1 MTDQQHRRRHAHRTV
16 RRAESGID
24 VVLVTG
30 LSGAGRGTAAKV
42 LEDLGWYV
50 ADNLPPELIARMV
63 DLGLAAGSRITQ
75 LAVVMDVRSRGF
87 TGDLDW
93 VRNELATR
101 DIHPRVLFMEAS
113 DDILVRRYE
122 NNRRSHPLQGN
133 QTLAEGIAA
142 ERAMLA
148 PVRASADLVIDTSTL
163 SVRALRESIERA
175 FGGEAVAQTSVTV
188 ESFGFKYGL
197 PMDADMVMDVRFLPN
212 PHWVD
217 ELRPHTGQHPAV
229 RDYVL
234 SQPGAEEF
242 LQTYHQL
249 LRLVV
254 DGYSREGK
262 RYMTVAIGCTGG
274 KHRSVA
280 MAEALAGLL
289 ERQRAPVGAGAAPR
303 SGSRMSP
310 VESGIV
316 ALGGGH
322 GLYATLSAARRLT
335 PHVTAVVTVADDGG
349 SSGRLRSE
357 LDIVPPGD
365 LRMALAALASDSPH
379 GRLWATIIQHRFGG
393 SGALAGHPIG
403 NLMLA
408 GLNEVLADPVAALD
422 ELGRDPRRQGP
433 GAADVPDR
441 PADRSRRGRAGRRPA
456 DEPGDPR
463 SGGGRHH
470 PGQGAAGAT
479 AAGRPARHPAGRR
492 RHHGRRSGGARTGL
506 LVHQCDPAR
515 AGAGTGGGAES
526 HHRAPGPG
534 AQPGRRAGGDRRLLR
549 RASFARSRPACAGFR
564 RRRDHRRRRPCPV

>member
-1 MTDQQHRRRHAHRTV
+1 MTDHTTGENVHTQTV
-16 RRAESGID
+16 GEPESGID

-75 LAVVMDVRSRGF
+75 LAVVMDVRSKGF

-101 DIHPRVLFMEAS
+101 NIHPRVLFMEAS

-175 FGGEAVAQTSVTV
+175 FGGETVAQTSVTV

-217 ELRPHTGQHPAV
+217 ELRPQTGQHPAV

-234 SQPGAEEF
+234 SQPGATEF

-249 LRLVV
+249 LKLVV

-289 ERQRAPVGAGAAPR
+289 
-303 SGSRMSP
+303 
-310 VESGIV
+310 
-316 ALGGGH
+316 GGNEH
-322 GLYATLSAARRLT
+322 LSVRVL
-335 PHVTAVVTVADDGG
+335 
-349 SSGRLRSE
+349 
-357 LDIVPPGD
+357 
-365 LRMALAALASDSPH
+365 
-379 GRLWATIIQHRFGG
+379 HR
-393 SGALAGHPIG
+393 
-403 NLMLA
+403 
-408 GLNEVLADPVAALD
+408 D
-422 ELGRDPRRQGP
+422 LGR
-433 GAADVPDR
+433 
-441 PADRSRRGRAGRRPA
+441 
-456 DEPGDPR
+456 E
-463 SGGGRHH
+463 
-470 PGQGAAGAT
+470 
-479 AAGRPARHPAGRR
+479 
-492 RHHGRRSGGARTGL
+492 
-506 LVHQCDPAR
+506 
-515 AGAGTGGGAES
+515 
-526 HHRAPGPG
+526 
-534 AQPGRRAGGDRRLLR
+534 
-549 RASFARSRPACAGFR
+549 
-564 RRRDHRRRRPCPV
+564 

>member
-1 MTDQQHRRRHAHRTV
+1 MHTGHTGED
-16 RRAESGID
+16 SGID

-63 DLGLAAGSRITQ
+63 DFGLTAGSRITQ

-93 VRNELATR
+93 VRNELVTR
-101 DIHPRVLFMEAS
+101 GIHPRVLFMEAS

-163 SVRALRESIERA
+163 SVHGLRESIERA
-175 FGGEAVAQTSVTV
+175 FAGQTIAQTSVTV

-197 PMDADMVMDVRFLPN
+197 PMDSDMVMDVRFLPN

-217 ELRPHTGQHPAV
+217 ELRSHSGQHPAV

-234 SQPGAEEF
+234 GQPGAAEF

-249 LRLVV
+249 LKLVV

-289 ERQRAPVGAGAAPR
+289 ENH
-303 SGSRMSP
+303 
-310 VESGIV
+310 E
-316 ALGGGH
+316 H
-322 GLYATLSAARRLT
+322 LSVRVL
-335 PHVTAVVTVADDGG
+335 
-349 SSGRLRSE
+349 
-357 LDIVPPGD
+357 
-365 LRMALAALASDSPH
+365 
-379 GRLWATIIQHRFGG
+379 HR
-393 SGALAGHPIG
+393 
-403 NLMLA
+403 
-408 GLNEVLADPVAALD
+408 D
-422 ELGRDPRRQGP
+422 LGR
-433 GAADVPDR
+433 
-441 PADRSRRGRAGRRPA
+441 
-456 DEPGDPR
+456 E
-463 SGGGRHH
+463 
-470 PGQGAAGAT
+470 
-479 AAGRPARHPAGRR
+479 
-492 RHHGRRSGGARTGL
+492 
-506 LVHQCDPAR
+506 
-515 AGAGTGGGAES
+515 
-526 HHRAPGPG
+526 
-534 AQPGRRAGGDRRLLR
+534 
-549 RASFARSRPACAGFR
+549 
-564 RRRDHRRRRPCPV
+564 

>member
-1 MTDQQHRRRHAHRTV
+1 MTEHTTGEGVHTQTV
-16 RRAESGID
+16 GEPESGID

-75 LAVVMDVRSRGF
+75 LAVVMDVRSKGF

-101 DIHPRVLFMEAS
+101 NIHPQVLFMEAS

-142 ERAMLA
+142 ERTMLA

-175 FGGEAVAQTSVTV
+175 FGGETVAQTSVTV

-217 ELRPHTGQHPAV
+217 ELRPQTGQHPAV

-234 SQPGAEEF
+234 SQPGATEF

-249 LRLVV
+249 LKLVV

-289 ERQRAPVGAGAAPR
+289 
-303 SGSRMSP
+303 
-310 VESGIV
+310 
-316 ALGGGH
+316 GGNEH
-322 GLYATLSAARRLT
+322 LT
-335 PHVTAVVTVADDGG
+335 VRV
-349 SSGRLRSE
+349 L
-357 LDIVPPGD
+357 
-365 LRMALAALASDSPH
+365 
-379 GRLWATIIQHRFGG
+379 HRY
-393 SGALAGHPIG
+393 
-403 NLMLA
+403 
-408 GLNEVLADPVAALD
+408 
-422 ELGRDPRRQGP
+422 LGR
-433 GAADVPDR
+433 
-441 PADRSRRGRAGRRPA
+441 
-456 DEPGDPR
+456 E
-463 SGGGRHH
+463 
-470 PGQGAAGAT
+470 
-479 AAGRPARHPAGRR
+479 
-492 RHHGRRSGGARTGL
+492 
-506 LVHQCDPAR
+506 
-515 AGAGTGGGAES
+515 
-526 HHRAPGPG
+526 
-534 AQPGRRAGGDRRLLR
+534 
-549 RASFARSRPACAGFR
+549 
-564 RRRDHRRRRPCPV
+564 

>member
-1 MTDQQHRRRHAHRTV
+1 MHTGHTGED
-16 RRAESGID
+16 SGID

-63 DLGLAAGSRITQ
+63 DFGLTAGSRITQ

-93 VRNELATR
+93 VRNELVTR
-101 DIHPRVLFMEAS
+101 GIHPRVLFMEAS

-122 NNRRSHPLQGN
+122 SNRRSHPLQGN

-163 SVRALRESIERA
+163 SVHGLRESIERA
-175 FGGEAVAQTSVTV
+175 FAGQTVAQISVTV

-197 PMDADMVMDVRFLPN
+197 PMDSDMVMDVRFLPN

-217 ELRPHTGQHPAV
+217 ELRAHSGQHPAV

-234 SQPGAEEF
+234 GQPGAAEF

-289 ERQRAPVGAGAAPR
+289 GNHE
-303 SGSRMSP
+303 
-310 VESGIV
+310 
-316 ALGGGH
+316 H
-322 GLYATLSAARRLT
+322 LT
-335 PHVTAVVTVADDGG
+335 VRV
-349 SSGRLRSE
+349 L
-357 LDIVPPGD
+357 
-365 LRMALAALASDSPH
+365 
-379 GRLWATIIQHRFGG
+379 HR
-393 SGALAGHPIG
+393 
-403 NLMLA
+403 
-408 GLNEVLADPVAALD
+408 D
-422 ELGRDPRRQGP
+422 LGR
-433 GAADVPDR
+433 
-441 PADRSRRGRAGRRPA
+441 
-456 DEPGDPR
+456 E
-463 SGGGRHH
+463 
-470 PGQGAAGAT
+470 
-479 AAGRPARHPAGRR
+479 
-492 RHHGRRSGGARTGL
+492 
-506 LVHQCDPAR
+506 
-515 AGAGTGGGAES
+515 
-526 HHRAPGPG
+526 
-534 AQPGRRAGGDRRLLR
+534 
-549 RASFARSRPACAGFR
+549 
-564 RRRDHRRRRPCPV
+564 

>member
-1 MTDQQHRRRHAHRTV
+1 MTEHTTGKDVHTQTV
-16 RRAESGID
+16 GEPESGID

-75 LAVVMDVRSRGF
+75 LAVVMDVRSKGF

-142 ERAMLA
+142 ERTMLA

-175 FGGEAVAQTSVTV
+175 FGGETVAQTSVTV

-217 ELRPHTGQHPAV
+217 ELRPQTGQHPAV

-234 SQPGAEEF
+234 SQPGATEF

-249 LRLVV
+249 LKLVV

-289 ERQRAPVGAGAAPR
+289 
-303 SGSRMSP
+303 
-310 VESGIV
+310 
-316 ALGGGH
+316 
-322 GLYATLSAARRLT
+322 
-335 PHVTAVVTVADDGG
+335 GG
-349 SSGRLRSE
+349 SDHLSVRVL
-357 LDIVPPGD
+357 
-365 LRMALAALASDSPH
+365 
-379 GRLWATIIQHRFGG
+379 HR
-393 SGALAGHPIG
+393 
-403 NLMLA
+403 
-408 GLNEVLADPVAALD
+408 D
-422 ELGRDPRRQGP
+422 LGR
-433 GAADVPDR
+433 
-441 PADRSRRGRAGRRPA
+441 
-456 DEPGDPR
+456 E
-463 SGGGRHH
+463 
-470 PGQGAAGAT
+470 
-479 AAGRPARHPAGRR
+479 
-492 RHHGRRSGGARTGL
+492 
-506 LVHQCDPAR
+506 
-515 AGAGTGGGAES
+515 
-526 HHRAPGPG
+526 
-534 AQPGRRAGGDRRLLR
+534 
-549 RASFARSRPACAGFR
+549 
-564 RRRDHRRRRPCPV
+564 